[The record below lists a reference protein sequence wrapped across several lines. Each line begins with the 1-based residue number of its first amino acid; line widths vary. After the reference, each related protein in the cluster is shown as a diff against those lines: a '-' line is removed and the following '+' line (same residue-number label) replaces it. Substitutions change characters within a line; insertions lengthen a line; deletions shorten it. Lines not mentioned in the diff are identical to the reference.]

1 MDHVKN
7 TEHLQRLVDAVKALS
22 LARDLDT
29 VMSIVRRTARELT
42 GADGATFVL
51 RDRIGDAEACFYA
64 DEDAISPLWKGS
76 RFPIETCISGWAML
90 NSRPAVIE
98 DIYKDPRIPHEA
110 YKPTFVKSLAMVPI
124 RTSDPIGAIGN
135 YWADQHMPSEEE
147 VSLLQSLADITAVT
161 MENINVYNELEH
173 RVKDRT
179 AQLHEKNQEI
189 TDSIA
194 YARRIQNAVL
204 PPFSLVQ
211 EHFKDSFI
219 LYKPRDIV
227 SGDFY
232 WFEKKG
238 EVMLI
243 AAADCTGHGVP
254 GAMLS
259 VVCSNALYRSVNE
272 FGLTVPGNILDKT
285 RELVLENLA
294 KSGEGINDG
303 MDISLCAVDSKTG
316 KVTWSGAN
324 NNLWYLSNNALCEVK
339 AHKQPIGRTNTP
351 TPFPTHEIPIRTGDI
366 FYLVTD
372 GFADQF
378 GGDKGKK
385 FKRRQLEALLHAT
398 GSMPLAT
405 QKRTLEH
412 VFTNWKG
419 ELEQVDDVTIVG
431 VRI

>member
-1 MDHVKN
+1 MDHVRN
-7 TEHLQRLVDAVKALS
+7 TENLQRLVDAVKELS
-22 LARDLDT
+22 LAKNLDT
-29 VMSIVRRTARELT
+29 VMAIVRRTARELT

-51 RDRIGDAEACFYA
+51 RERIGNAEACFYA

-76 RFPIETCISGWAML
+76 RFPIETCVSGWAML
-90 NSRPAVIE
+90 NSRPVVIE
-98 DIYKDPRIPHEA
+98 DIFEDPRIPHEA

-135 YWADQHMPSEEE
+135 YWARQHLPSKEE
-147 VSLLQSLADITAVT
+147 VSLLQSLADVTAVT
-161 MENINVYNELEH
+161 MENIKVYDELEH

-179 AQLHEKNQEI
+179 AQLHERNQEI

-194 YARRIQNAVL
+194 YAQRIQNAVL
-204 PPFSLVQ
+204 PPFSLVK
-211 EHFKDSFI
+211 EHFEDSFI

-238 EVMLI
+238 DVLLI

-272 FGLTVPGNILDKT
+272 FGLTVPGSILDKA
-285 RELVLENLA
+285 RELVLESLA

-303 MDISLCAVDSKTG
+303 MDISLCAVNTVSG

-324 NNLWYLSNNALCEVK
+324 NNLWYLRNNALCEVK
-339 AHKQPIGRTNTP
+339 AHKQAIGLTNAP
-351 TPFPTHEIPIRTGDI
+351 SPFPTHEIPIGKGDI

-405 QKRTLEH
+405 QQRTLEH

-419 ELEQVDDVTIVG
+419 DLEQVDDVTIVG
-431 VRI
+431 IRL

>member
-1 MDHVKN
+1 MQ
-7 TEHLQRLVDAVKALS
+7 HLVNAVKELS
-22 LARDLDT
+22 LAKDLDT
-29 VMSIVRRTARELT
+29 VMVIVRRTARMLT

-90 NSRPAVIE
+90 NSRPAIVE

-110 YKPTFVKSLAMVPI
+110 YKPTFVKSLVMVPI

-135 YWADQHMPSEEE
+135 YWAHQHLPSEGELG
-147 VSLLQSLADITAVT
+147 LLQSLADMTAVT
-161 MENINVYNELEH
+161 MENIHVYDELEH
-173 RVKDRT
+173 RVKSRT
-179 AQLHEKNQEI
+179 AELHEKNQEI
-189 TDSIA
+189 TDSIS
-194 YARRIQNAVL
+194 YAKRIQSAVL
-204 PPFSLVQ
+204 PSYSLVQ

-238 EVMLI
+238 DILLI
-243 AAADCTGHGVP
+243 AVADCTGHGVP

-272 FGLTVPGNILDKT
+272 FDLTVPGSILDKT
-285 RELVLENLA
+285 RELVLESLA

-303 MDISLCAVDSKTG
+303 MDISLCAVHAKTG
-316 KVTWSGAN
+316 RVTWSGAN
-324 NNLWYLSNNALCEVK
+324 TNLWYLRDNALCEVK
-339 AHKQPIGRTNTP
+339 SHKQPIGRTNAP
-351 TPFPTHEIPIRTGDI
+351 SPFPTHEIPISKGDI
-366 FYLVTD
+366 FYLLTD

-405 QKRTLEH
+405 QQRTLNH
-412 VFTNWKG
+412 VFENWKG
-419 ELEQVDDVTIVG
+419 KLEQVDDVTIVG
-431 VRI
+431 IRI

>member
-1 MDHVKN
+1 MEQVIN
-7 TEHLQRLVDAVKALS
+7 TQNMQCLVDAVKALS

-29 VMSIVRRTARELT
+29 VMAIVRRAARELT

-51 RDRIGDAEACFYA
+51 RDRIGNAEACFYA

-76 RFPIETCISGWAML
+76 RFPIESCISGWAML

-98 DIYKDPRIPHEA
+98 DIYADSRIPHEA

-135 YWADQHMPSEEE
+135 YWAQMHAPTDEE

-161 MENINVYNELEH
+161 LENIKVYDELEH

-189 TDSIA
+189 TDSIS

-204 PPFSLVQ
+204 PSFSLVQ

-238 EVMLI
+238 NVLLI

-272 FGLTVPGNILDKT
+272 FDLTVPGEILDKA

-303 MDISLCAVDSKTG
+303 MDISLCAVNTETG
-316 KVTWSGAN
+316 KVSWSGAN
-324 NNLWYLSNNALCEVK
+324 NNLWYLRNGALCEVK
-339 AHKQPIGRTNTP
+339 AHKQPIGLTSVP
-351 TPFPTHEIPIRTGDI
+351 KPFPTHELPVSAGDI
-366 FYLVTD
+366 LYLVTD

-378 GGDKGKK
+378 GGEKGKK
-385 FKRRQLEALLHAT
+385 FKRSQLEALLHAT

-405 QKRTLEH
+405 QKRTLDHIFENWRGEH
-412 VFTNWKG
+412 
-419 ELEQVDDVTIVG
+419 EQVDDVTIVG
-431 VRI
+431 IRI

>member
-1 MDHVKN
+1 MDYVIN
-7 TEHLQRLVDAVKALS
+7 TQNLQRLVDAVKELS
-22 LARDLDT
+22 LAKNLDS
-29 VMSIVRRTARELT
+29 VMAIVRRTARELT

-51 RDRIGDAEACFYA
+51 RDRIGNEEVCFYA

-76 RFPIETCISGWAML
+76 RFPISTCISGWAML
-90 NSRPAVIE
+90 NSRPVVIE
-98 DIYKDPRIPHEA
+98 DIYRDSRIPHEA
-110 YKPTFVKSLAMVPI
+110 YKPTFVKSMAMVPI

-147 VSLLQSLADITAVT
+147 VSLLQSLADMTAVT
-161 MENINVYNELEH
+161 MENINVYDELEY

-179 AQLHEKNQEI
+179 AQLHEKNREI

-194 YARRIQNAVL
+194 YAKRIQDAVL
-204 PPFSLVQ
+204 PSFNLVQ

-238 EVMLI
+238 DVLLI
-243 AAADCTGHGVP
+243 AVADCTGHGVP

-272 FGLTVPGNILDKT
+272 FDLTVPGSILDKT

-294 KSGEGINDG
+294 KSGEGVNDG
-303 MDISLCAVDSKTG
+303 MDISLCAVDTKTG
-316 KVTWSGAN
+316 KVSWSGAN
-324 NNLWYLSNNALCEVK
+324 NNLWYLREGALCEVK
-339 AHKQPIGRTNTP
+339 AHKQPIGRTNAAS
-351 TPFPTHEIPIRTGDI
+351 PFPTHDVPLSQGDI
-366 FYLVTD
+366 LYLVTD

-385 FKRRQLEALLHAT
+385 FKRRQLEALLHTT

-405 QKRTLEH
+405 QKRTLDH
-412 VFTNWKG
+412 VFENWKG
-419 ELEQVDDVTIVG
+419 KLEQVDDVTIVG
-431 VRI
+431 IRV

>member
-1 MDHVKN
+1 MDHVIN
-7 TEHLQRLVDAVKALS
+7 TQNLKRLVDAVKELS
-22 LARDLDT
+22 LARNLDT
-29 VMSIVRRTARELT
+29 VMTIVRRTARELT

-51 RDRIGDAEACFYA
+51 RDRIGNAEACFYA

-76 RFPIETCISGWAML
+76 RFPIQTCISGWAML

-98 DIYKDPRIPHEA
+98 DIYMDARVPHEA
-110 YKPTFVKSLAMVPI
+110 YRPTFVKSLAMVPI

-135 YWADQHMPSEEE
+135 YWADQHLPSEEE

-161 MENINVYNELEH
+161 MENIKMYDELEY

-179 AQLHEKNQEI
+179 AQLQEKNREI

-204 PPFSLVQ
+204 PSFSLIQ

-238 EVMLI
+238 DLLLI

-272 FGLTVPGNILDKT
+272 FNLLAPGNILDKA
-285 RELVLENLA
+285 RDLVLESLA
-294 KSGEGINDG
+294 KNGESINDG
-303 MDISLCAVDSKTG
+303 MDISLCAIDTKTG
-316 KVTWSGAN
+316 NVSWSGAN
-324 NNLWYLSNNALCEVK
+324 NNLWYLRNGALCEVK
-339 AHKQPIGRTNTP
+339 AHKQSIGRSNAP
-351 TPFPTHEIPIRTGDI
+351 EPFPTYDIPVSKGDI
-366 FYLVTD
+366 LYLVTD

-378 GGDKGKK
+378 GGEKGKK
-385 FKRRQLEALLHAT
+385 FKRRQLENLLHAT

-405 QKRTLEH
+405 QKRTLDHMFE
-412 VFTNWKG
+412 NWRG

-431 VRI
+431 IRV

>member
-1 MDHVKN
+1 MNVKN
-7 TEHLQRLVDAVKALS
+7 TENMQRLVDAVKELS
-22 LARDLDT
+22 LAKNLDT
-29 VMSIVRRTARELT
+29 VMAIVRRAARELT

-51 RDRIGDAEACFYA
+51 RDRIGNAEACFYA

-76 RFPIETCISGWAML
+76 RFPIDTCISGWAML
-90 NSRPAVIE
+90 NSRPVVIE

-135 YWADQHMPSEEE
+135 YWAHQHLPSEEE

-194 YARRIQNAVL
+194 YAKRIQNAVL
-204 PPFSLVQ
+204 PSFSLVQ

-219 LYKPRDIV
+219 MYKPRDIV

-238 EVMLI
+238 DVLLI

-272 FGLTVPGNILDKT
+272 FGLTVPGSILDKA

-303 MDISLCAVDSKTG
+303 MDISLCAVDANTG

-324 NNLWYLSNNALCEVK
+324 NNLWYLRDNILCEVK
-339 AHKQPIGRTNTP
+339 AHKQPIGFTNAP
-351 TPFPTHEIPIRTGDI
+351 SPFPTHEIPISKGDI

-405 QKRTLEH
+405 QQRTLEH

-431 VRI
+431 IRI

>member
-1 MDHVKN
+1 MDQVKN
-7 TEHLQRLVDAVKALS
+7 TQSIQHLVNAVTELS
-22 LARDLDT
+22 LAKDLDT
-29 VMSIVRRTARELT
+29 VMAIVRRTARALT

-51 RDRIGDAEACFYA
+51 RDRIGDAEVCFYA

-90 NSRPAVIE
+90 NSRPAIIE

-124 RTSDPIGAIGN
+124 RASDPIGAIGN
-135 YWADQHMPSEEE
+135 YWAHQHLPSKEE

-161 MENINVYNELEH
+161 MENINVYDELEH
-173 RVKDRT
+173 RVKHRT
-179 AQLHEKNQEI
+179 AALYEKNQEI

-194 YARRIQNAVL
+194 YAKRIQSAVL
-204 PPFSLVQ
+204 PSYSLVQ

-238 EVMLI
+238 DVLLI
-243 AAADCTGHGVP
+243 AVADCTGHGVP

-272 FGLTVPGNILDKT
+272 FDLTVPGRILDKA
-285 RELVLENLA
+285 RELVLESLA

-303 MDISLCAVDSKTG
+303 MDISLCAVHTKTG

-324 NNLWYLSNNALCEVK
+324 NNLWYLRGNALCEVK
-339 AHKQPIGRTNTP
+339 AHKQPIGRSNTP
-351 TPFPTHEIPIRTGDI
+351 SPFPTHEVPMSKGDI

-385 FKRRQLEALLHAT
+385 FKRRQLESLLHAT

-405 QKRTLEH
+405 QQRTLDH
-412 VFTNWKG
+412 VFENWRG

-431 VRI
+431 IRI

>member
-1 MDHVKN
+1 MDHVRN
-7 TEHLQRLVDAVKALS
+7 TENMQRLVDAVKELS
-22 LARDLDT
+22 LAKNLDT
-29 VMSIVRRTARELT
+29 VMAIVRRAARELT

-51 RDRIGDAEACFYA
+51 RDRIGNAEACFYA

-98 DIYKDPRIPHEA
+98 DIYEDSRIPHEA

-135 YWADQHMPSEEE
+135 YWAHQHMPSEEE
-147 VSLLQSLADITAVT
+147 VSLLQSLADVTAVT
-161 MENINVYNELEH
+161 LENINVYDELEH

-194 YARRIQNAVL
+194 YAKRIQNAVL
-204 PPFSLVQ
+204 PSFSLVQ

-232 WFEKKG
+232 WFEKK
-238 EVMLI
+238 EDILLV

-272 FGLTVPGNILDKT
+272 FDLTVPGSILDKA

-303 MDISLCAVDSKTG
+303 MDISLCAVNTKTG

-324 NNLWYLSNNALCEVK
+324 NNLWYLRNDALCEVK
-339 AHKQPIGRTNTP
+339 AHKQPIGRTNAP
-351 TPFPTHEIPIRTGDI
+351 SPFPTHEIPITKGDI

-419 ELEQVDDVTIVG
+419 ALEQVDDVTIVG
-431 VRI
+431 IRI